1 LPRLQAMAAELQN
14 VQFWEA
20 SVPAGL
26 RPTPAQTNGG
36 YLRTGR
42 GLASATERDL

>member
-1 LPRLQAMAAELQN
+1 MAAELQN

-26 RPTPAQTNGG
+26 RPTPAQN
-36 YLRTGR
+36 
-42 GLASATERDL
+42 ERRIPAHWPWAGVSHWAWS